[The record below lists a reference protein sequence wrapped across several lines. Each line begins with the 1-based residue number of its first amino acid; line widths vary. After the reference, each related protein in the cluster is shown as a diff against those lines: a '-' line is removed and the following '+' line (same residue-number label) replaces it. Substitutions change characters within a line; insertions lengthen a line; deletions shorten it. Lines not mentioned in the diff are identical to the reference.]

1 MPSPR
6 KAGEERDHLKSAQF
20 ELLFLLFFSPEKISG
35 VVNVSLHG
43 VHTPHGVQRHHGV
56 FAVGG
61 QQRLPVVAVV
71 HSKVFL
77 EKSNENTFKLFVMNH
92 LGQTSRN

>member
-43 VHTPHGVQRHHGV
+43 VHTPYGV

-61 QQRLPVVAVV
+61 QERLPVVAVV

-77 EKSNENTFKLFVMNH
+77 EKSYKNTFIVFIFYH
-92 LGQTSRN
+92 RGQTSRN